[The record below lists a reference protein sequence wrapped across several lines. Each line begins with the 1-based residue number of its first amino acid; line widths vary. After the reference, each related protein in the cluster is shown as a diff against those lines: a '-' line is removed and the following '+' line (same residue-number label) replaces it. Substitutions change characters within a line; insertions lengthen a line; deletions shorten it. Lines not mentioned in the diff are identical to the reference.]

1 MRSTLPSVHKRR
13 KVVRQLIVR
22 GEYREYLGIRS
33 IQEFYGMW
41 KGAILPL
48 FIYLQKP
55 NDSCKQDN
63 WRLHE
68 EITRLLNPRAVQIEH
83 DGVAGW
89 IIEAGGGIGAYGRNV
104 NQTAQRGAQGAYTGG
119 KAVAGATGSIAGN
132 VGGRIKGALIK
143 GK

>member
-1 MRSTLPSVHKRR
+1 
-13 KVVRQLIVR
+13 
-22 GEYREYLGIRS
+22 
-33 IQEFYGMW
+33 MW
-41 KGAILPL
+41 KGAVFSTLID
-48 FIYLQKP
+48 FEKP

-63 WRLHE
+63 WRLHK
-68 EITRLLNPRAVQIEH
+68 EITLLLNPRAVQIEH

-104 NQTAQRGAQGAYTGG
+104 NQTAQRGTQGAYTGG

>member
-1 MRSTLPSVHKRR
+1 
-13 KVVRQLIVR
+13 
-22 GEYREYLGIRS
+22 
-33 IQEFYGMW
+33 MW
-41 KGAILPL
+41 KGAVFPTLID
-48 FIYLQKP
+48 FEKP

-63 WRLHE
+63 WRLHK
-68 EITRLLNPRAVQIEH
+68 EITLLLNPRAVQIEH